1 MERKKKLRLT
11 DFQCRLLINAL
22 LCFRNQVN
30 AEGKPTEDINDLILQ
45 VIKGA
50 GLNGR

>member
-1 MERKKKLRLT
+1 MEHKRKLKLT

-22 LCFRNQVN
+22 LCFRNQVS

-45 VIKGA
+45 VIKDA
-50 GLNGR
+50 KLSRR

>member
-1 MERKKKLRLT
+1 MEHKRKLKLT

-22 LCFRNQVN
+22 LCFCNQVS

-45 VIKGA
+45 VIKDA
-50 GLNGR
+50 KLSRR